1 MQAVCRALA
10 RTCCHTHTHTLAHTF
25 ALTLAARLALQK
37 RNIKR
42 IEFDTERHSYLNKL
56 RERYR
61 RHLSHSQIRM

>member
-1 MQAVCRALA
+1 MQAVYV
-10 RTCCHTHTHTLAHTF
+10 TLAHIF
-25 ALTLAARLALQK
+25 SHLSTLAARPALQK
-37 RNIKR
+37 HNIKR